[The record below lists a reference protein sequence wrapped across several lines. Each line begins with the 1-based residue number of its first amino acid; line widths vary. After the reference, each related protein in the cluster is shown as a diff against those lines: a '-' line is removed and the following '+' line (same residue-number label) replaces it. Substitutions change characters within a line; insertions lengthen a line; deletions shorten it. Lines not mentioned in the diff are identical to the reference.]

1 VRADWTRTG
10 GMPAVSDVTRRQE
23 SRHAALVIGWFVVS
37 VAICAAVT
45 YLRNLV
51 FWAIAYFG
59 LLGARLDEAAGGATL
74 GSALREA
81 TRFTPLDL
89 RLHAYLLIP
98 GLLVLAGL
106 AGRLGRL
113 QFRLAACLILFVL
126 TIPAVVVV
134 PGPVSY
140 HVLDLMAS
148 VLIGLLLPLRRRP
161 EAGDGSRPDG

>member
-1 VRADWTRTG
+1 
-10 GMPAVSDVTRRQE
+10 MSEVTRRQE
-23 SRHAALVIGWFVVS
+23 FRAAVPVVGWFVVS
-37 VAICAAVT
+37 VAIFVVVT
-45 YLRNLV
+45 YVRNLV
-51 FWAIAYFG
+51 FWVIAYFG

-74 GSALREA
+74 WSALREA

-126 TIPAVVVV
+126 TIPAFVVA
-134 PGPVSY
+134 PAPVSY
-140 HVLDLMAS
+140 RVLDLMAS
-148 VLIGLLLPLRRRP
+148 VVIGLLLPLRKRP
-161 EAGDGSRPDG
+161 EAGDGSRPNS